1 MNHIRRAFTIVGIV
15 LGIMMP
21 VIPASADLG
30 TLPPG
35 RLSALTANWWQ
46 WALSIPKS
54 RNLLLDKTGE
64 NCMVGQRGFVWFLA
78 GTFFGGSATRT
89 CSVPEDKSLFF
100 PVTNLSF
107 FNSPNACGQGNQSFT
122 AAQER
127 AAIKPID
134 AVKALSVT
142 VDGTDVK
149 KTLLRRVQSQ
159 VFDVVLP
166 DDNIFTSDFSPCPG
180 GIYSPTVGDGYYVS
194 LGPLTP
200 GSHTIHFHG
209 EDALGNHDVI
219 YNLDVVP
226 VTLQ

>member
-1 MNHIRRAFTIVGIV
+1 
-15 LGIMMP
+15 MMP
-21 VIPASADLG
+21 VNPASAEPG
-30 TLPPG
+30 TVPPG
-35 RLSALTANWWQ
+35 QLSALTADWWQ

-54 RNLLLDKTGE
+54 INPLLDQTGE
-64 NCMVGQRGFVWFLA
+64 NCMVGQRDVVWFLA
-78 GTFFGGSATRT
+78 GTFFGGSATRA
-89 CSVPEDKSLFF
+89 CSVPEDKTLFF
-100 PVTNLSF
+100 PITNLSF
-107 FNSPNACGQGNQSFT
+107 FNSPNLCGQGNQSFT

-127 AAIKPID
+127 AAIKPIID

-166 DDNIFTSDFSPCPG
+166 DDNIFTPDFAPCPA
-180 GIYSPTVGDGYYVS
+180 GIYSPTVDDGYYVS

-200 GSHTIHFHG
+200 GTHTIHFHG
-209 EDALGNHDVI
+209 EDALGIHDVT
-219 YNLDVVP
+219 YTLDVVP